1 MDKKQNDGNAVLSTT
16 RLKQAFIIVFAA
28 VAFFMTAYATSGGA
42 RIFMTETYAWVG
54 ITALAVGFLAFT
66 SLVLGDGISSSRFAQ
81 VALVT
86 PFYLVAV
93 AICWIS
99 SFASYHQQFLSVGGS
114 DLANA
119 ETNLRQMGLY
129 AHDISQEMN
138 DRYLDK
144 KTALLGDEAL
154 KDYSARM
161 GALTDE
167 LRDRDKKKEIA
178 SELQTLIETR
188 KVELMN
194 RQGQLKTRQVEVER
208 DLTKLTSRIEN
219 LEQQVAT
226 RQAQAAATSELVGK
240 LEVAL
245 KQEEGEADV
254 PPGEKAI
261 LLADGLAG
269 QLVSDPACNRRRRA
283 GTGGG
288 VAGTCYKALGE
299 KLAETRAELA
309 DADRQY
315 KSTRDQLLKANQQQ
329 ASLQSDLVEI
339 AAELKSA
346 TIQLSEDVASGYT
359 LDADGFLQ
367 SVNAFI
373 DTPTQT
379 SFQQTASYC
388 QVITEVL
395 SDLKS
400 VSDLPVCEP
409 QPLMAVFRQIDTL
422 EADQVAFNQA
432 CDETDRRKQIIDNLR
447 GEMLDV
453 SGPERLKPITRA
465 YDQMRADVIETCLV
479 AAEQRG
485 LEGGP
490 YREDLASLYDRIN
503 PSQDAISKAIGK
515 VEALFNGTASAR
527 DYFPALLA
535 LLQELSLLLAKL
547 FWDAN
552 VVAKASR
559 RKDDFD
565 TADLDLDAKPDDPD
579 SVLAAKNVILNAVFD
594 KQGYLLP
601 LLYDEDYSHEMRSQ
615 MRLIVDNLFRKQLA
629 RKTGRGILISEQ
641 GLAEVGRRIQ
651 RHNEAVESRNAKPE
665 PEAAA
670 VEAGAVADSLHAAI
684 EPHEAAV
691 GIGGET
697 GPATVKTAAAQ
708 PGTATSASEAL
719 DDAEANPAQ
728 RPRRRRPVV
737 VRPNF
742 RREI

>member
-1 MDKKQNDGNAVLSTT
+1 MDKKQNDGNAILSTT

-66 SLVLGDGISSSRFAQ
+66 SLVLGDGISSSRLSQ
-81 VALVT
+81 VALVM

-129 AHDISQEMN
+129 THDISQDMN
-138 DRYLDK
+138 DDYLAR

-154 KDYSARM
+154 KDYSTKM

-167 LRDRDKKKEIA
+167 LRDRDRKKEIA
-178 SELQTLIETR
+178 SELQSLIEAKKIALR
-188 KVELMN
+188 N
-194 RQGQLKTRQVEVER
+194 RQGQLKTQQGDVER
-208 DLTKLTSRIEN
+208 DLLKLTTQIES
-219 LEQQVAT
+219 LEKDVAAKQAQVAASAE
-226 RQAQAAATSELVGK
+226 RVGK

-245 KQEEGEADV
+245 KQEEGE
-254 PPGEKAI
+254 PGVSPESKEV

-269 QLVSDPACNRRRRA
+269 QLVDDPACNRRRRA

-288 VAGTCYKALGE
+288 LAGTCFKALGSQ
-299 KLAETRAELA
+299 LVQTRAELA
-309 DADRQY
+309 DANRAH
-315 KSTRDQLLKANQQQ
+315 KSARDQLVNANQKQ
-329 ASLQSDLVEI
+329 ASLQSDVVRI
-339 AAELKSA
+339 AAELDEA
-346 TIQLSEDVASGYT
+346 TTQITEDVASGYT

-367 SVNAFI
+367 SVNAFV
-373 DTPTQT
+373 DTPNQT
-379 SFQQTASYC
+379 SFSQTAKYC
-388 QVITEVL
+388 QVVTEVL

-400 VSDLPVCEP
+400 VSDLPACEP
-409 QPLMAVFRQIDTL
+409 QALMAVFRQIDTL
-422 EADQVAFNQA
+422 DADQIAFNQS
-432 CDETDRRKQIIDNLR
+432 CDETDSRKQIIDNLR
-447 GEMLDV
+447 TEMLDV

-465 YDQMRADVIETCLV
+465 YDQMRAEVLETCLV

-535 LLQELSLLLAKL
+535 LLQELSLLLSKL

-552 VVAKASR
+552 ATAKGSR
-559 RKDDFD
+559 TKEELD

-601 LLYDEDYSHEMRSQ
+601 LLYDEEYSHEMRSQ

-629 RKTGRGILISEQ
+629 RKTSRGTLISEQ
-641 GLAEVGRRIQ
+641 GLAEVGRRIR
-651 RHNEAVESRNAKPE
+651 RHNEAVESRSTAPAPE
-665 PEAAA
+665 LTALEAAA
-670 VEAGAVADSLHAAI
+670 VSENLHAAT
-684 EPHEAAV
+684 EPREMTV
-691 GIGGET
+691 RT
-697 GPATVKTAAAQ
+697 GTEDRPAGKSTAAPA
-708 PGTATSASEAL
+708 GIVASGPEDAV
-719 DDAEANPAQ
+719 DDVTENTAQ

>member
-1 MDKKQNDGNAVLSTT
+1 MDKKQNDGNTVLSTI

-66 SLVLGDGISSSRFAQ
+66 SLVLGDGISSNRMTQ

-93 AICWIS
+93 VICWIS

-119 ETNLRQMGLY
+119 ETSLRQMGLY
-129 AHDISQEMN
+129 AHDINQEMN
-138 DRYLDK
+138 DRYQTRK
-144 KTALLGDEAL
+144 STLLGDEAL

-167 LRDRDKKKEIA
+167 LRDRDRKKEIA
-178 SELQTLIETR
+178 SELQTLIEA
-188 KVELMN
+188 KKAELRN
-194 RQGQLKTRQVEVER
+194 RQARLKTRQGELEQ
-208 DLTKLTSRIEN
+208 DLSRLSAQVGG
-219 LEQQVAT
+219 LEQQSAT
-226 RQAQAAATSELVGK
+226 RQERVAVTADLVDK
-240 LEVAL
+240 LELAL
-245 KQEEGEADV
+245 KQEEGE
-254 PPGEKAI
+254 PGVAPDKKSV
-261 LLADGLAG
+261 LLADGLAS
-269 QLVSDPACNRRRRA
+269 QLTDDPACNRRRRA

-288 VAGTCYKALGE
+288 LVGTCYNALGE
-299 KLAETRAELA
+299 MLADTRGRLAEANSEYRSARDELIA
-309 DADRQY
+309 
-315 KSTRDQLLKANQQQ
+315 ANQLQ
-329 ASLQSDLVEI
+329 ASLQADLAKTVT
-339 AAELKSA
+339 ELEQATTQISA
-346 TIQLSEDVASGYT
+346 DVASGYT

-367 SVNAFI
+367 SVNAFVSA
-373 DTPTQT
+373 PTQEN
-379 SFQQTASYC
+379 FRKTADYC
-388 QVITEVL
+388 QVVTEVL
-395 SDLKS
+395 SALQS
-400 VSDLPVCEP
+400 VSDLPACEP
-409 QPLMAVFRQIDTL
+409 QALMAVFRQVETL
-422 EADQVAFNQA
+422 EADQVALNQA
-432 CDETDRRKQIIDNLR
+432 CNEADSRTLIIDNLR
-447 GEMLDV
+447 TEMLDV
-453 SGPERLKPITRA
+453 SGQERLKPITRA
-465 YDQMRADVIETCLV
+465 YDQMRTEVLENCLA

-485 LEGGP
+485 LDGAP

-547 FWDAN
+547 FWDAS
-552 VVAKASR
+552 VATKRTKRA
-559 RKDDFD
+559 DDVD
-565 TADLDLDAKPDDPD
+565 IADLDLDARPDDPD

-601 LLYDEDYSHEMRSQ
+601 LLFDEDYSHDMRSQ
-615 MRLIVDNLFRKQLA
+615 MRLIVDSLYRKQLA

-641 GLAEVGRRIQ
+641 GLAEVGRRIT
-651 RHNEAVESRNAKPE
+651 RYYESLENRNARPE
-665 PEAAA
+665 P
-670 VEAGAVADSLHAAI
+670 VEAGSEVKVVADNTTAPEVREPAASSA
-684 EPHEAAV
+684 EEKRPM
-691 GIGGET
+691 
-697 GPATVKTAAAQ
+697 PKTASVSSGSGASSAA
-708 PGTATSASEAL
+708 EAL
-719 DDAEANPAQ
+719 DDAEANPAL

>member
-1 MDKKQNDGNAVLSTT
+1 MDKKNNDGNAVLSTT
-16 RLKQAFIIVFAA
+16 RLKQGFIIAFAA

-66 SLVLGDGISSSRFAQ
+66 SLVLGDGISSNRLTQ

-129 AHDISQEMN
+129 AHDIGQDMN

-144 KTALLGDEAL
+144 RAVLLGDEAL
-154 KDYSARM
+154 TNYSTRM

-167 LRDRDKKKEIA
+167 LRDRDRKKEIA

-188 KVELMN
+188 KTQLRN
-194 RQGQLKTRQVEVER
+194 RQGQLTTRQGEVER
-208 DLTKLTSRIEN
+208 GLTEITRQIKG
-219 LEQQVAT
+219 LETQVAARQT
-226 RQAQAAATSELVGK
+226 RAATATERVEK
-240 LEVAL
+240 LEAAL
-245 KQEEGEADV
+245 KAEEGEAGVSPDS
-254 PPGEKAI
+254 KAI
-261 LLADGLAG
+261 LLADGLAS
-269 QLVSDPACNRRRRA
+269 QLTSDPACNRRRRA

-288 VAGTCYKALGE
+288 LKGTCYNALGE
-299 KLAETRAELA
+299 LLTDSRAELA
-309 DADRQY
+309 SLRQDY
-315 KSTRDQLLKANQQQ
+315 EASRNQLLAANQQQ
-329 ASLQSDLVEI
+329 ASLQADVVKV
-339 AAELKSA
+339 AQELETTTSQ
-346 TIQLSEDVASGYT
+346 ISEDVASGYT

-373 DTPTQT
+373 DTPSQT
-379 SFQQTASYC
+379 TFKQTASYC
-388 QVITEVL
+388 QVVTEVL

-400 VSDLPVCEP
+400 VSDLPACEP
-409 QPLMAVFRQIDTL
+409 QALMAVFRQIDTL
-422 EADQVAFNQA
+422 DTEQAAFAQT

-447 GEMLDV
+447 GEMLEV

-465 YDQMRADVIETCLV
+465 YDQMRTEVLETCLV

-490 YREDLASLYDRIN
+490 YREELAGLYDRIN

-515 VEALFNGTASAR
+515 VEALFNGSASAR

-535 LLQELSLLLAKL
+535 LLQELSLLLSKL

-552 VVAKASR
+552 VVAKSTR
-559 RKDDFD
+559 RKDDLD
-565 TADLDLDAKPDDPD
+565 VADLDLDAKPDDPD
-579 SVLAAKNVILNAVFD
+579 SVLAAKNVILSTVFD

-601 LLYDEDYSHEMRSQ
+601 HLYDEDYSHEMRSQ

-641 GLAEVGRRIQ
+641 GLAEVGRRIS
-651 RHNEAVESRNAKPE
+651 RHNDAAENRSADTEIGAADPAATAAENPTFEAQPAEPAPGNYTEAKP
-665 PEAAA
+665 AAK
-670 VEAGAVADSLHAAI
+670 L
-684 EPHEAAV
+684 
-691 GIGGET
+691 
-697 GPATVKTAAAQ
+697 AAAQ
-708 PGTATSASEAL
+708 PGLAASSAEVLDEVDANAT
-719 DDAEANPAQ
+719 Q

>member
-1 MDKKQNDGNAVLSTT
+1 MDSKQNDGTAILSTT
-16 RLKQAFIIVFAA
+16 RLKQTFIIVFAL

-66 SLVLGDGISSSRFAQ
+66 SLVLGDGISSNRLTQ
-81 VALVT
+81 VALVM

-129 AHDISQEMN
+129 AHDISQDMN
-138 DRYLDK
+138 DRYADK
-144 KTALLGDEAL
+144 RATLLSDEAL
-154 KDYSARM
+154 KDYSIRM

-167 LRDRDKKKEIA
+167 LRDRDRKKEIA
-178 SELQTLIETR
+178 SEIQSL
-188 KVELMN
+188 VEAKKAELRN
-194 RQGQLKTRQVEVER
+194 
-208 DLTKLTSRIEN
+208 
-219 LEQQVAT
+219 
-226 RQAQAAATSELVGK
+226 RQAQLTTRQGEAERELSSLSNQINALESLVAERQQRQAATADLADQLEL
-240 LEVAL
+240 AL
-245 KQEEGEADV
+245 KQEEGEPGV

-288 VAGTCYKALGE
+288 LAGTCYNALGE
-299 KLAETRAELA
+299 KLAETRAELV
-309 DADRQY
+309 DADKQY
-315 KSTRDQLLKANQQQ
+315 TSARNQLIGASQQQ
-329 ASLQSDLVEI
+329 AALQSELVQI
-339 AAELKSA
+339 AADIESA
-346 TIQLSEDVASGYT
+346 ANQLNEDVASGYT

-367 SVNAFI
+367 SVNAFV
-373 DTPTQT
+373 DTPSQT
-379 SFQQTASYC
+379 SFRQTASYC
-388 QVITEVL
+388 QVVTEIL
-395 SDLKS
+395 SDLES
-400 VSDLPVCEP
+400 MSDLPACEP
-409 QPLMAVFRQIDTL
+409 QPLMAVFRQIETL
-422 EADQVAFNQA
+422 EADQAALNQV
-432 CDETDRRKQIIDNLR
+432 CEETDRRKQIIDGLR
-447 GEMLDV
+447 NDMLDL

-465 YDQMRADVIETCLV
+465 YDEMRADVLETCLA
-479 AAEQRG
+479 AAEARG

-535 LLQELSLLLAKL
+535 LLQELSLLLSKL

-552 VVAKASR
+552 ALAKKSR
-559 RKDDFD
+559 RKDDID
-565 TADLDLDAKPDDPD
+565 VADLDLDAKPDDPD
-579 SVLAAKNVILNAVFD
+579 SVLAAKNVILNAVYD

-615 MRLIVDNLFRKQLA
+615 MRLIVDSLIRKQLA
-629 RKTGRGILISEQ
+629 RKTSRGILISEQ
-641 GLAEVGRRIQ
+641 GLAEVGRRIN
-651 RHNEAVESRNAKPE
+651 RHNEALEARNTAPE
-665 PEAAA
+665 PEAN
-670 VEAGAVADSLHAAI
+670 VLETTAVADGLNPVSETRDAANRQ
-684 EPHEAAV
+684 
-691 GIGGET
+691 GGEER
-697 GPATVKTAAAQ
+697 PAASAAAAQ
-708 PGTATSASEAL
+708 TALAASAAEAM
-719 DDAEANPAQ
+719 DDTEANPAQ

>member
-1 MDKKQNDGNAVLSTT
+1 MDKKQSDGNSILSTT
-16 RLKQAFIIVFAA
+16 RLKQAFIVVFAA

-66 SLVLGDGISSSRFAQ
+66 SIVLGDGISSSRLAQ
-81 VALVT
+81 IALVM

-129 AHDISQEMN
+129 AHDISKDMN
-138 DRYLDK
+138 DDYLEK
-144 KTALLGDEAL
+144 KNALLADEAL
-154 KDYSARM
+154 KDYSTRM

-178 SELQTLIETR
+178 SELQTLIES
-188 KVELMN
+188 KKIELRN
-194 RQGQLKTRQVEVER
+194 RQGQLKTQQGEVER
-208 DLTKLTSRIEN
+208 DLAKLTTQIES
-219 LEQQVAT
+219 LETQVAAKL
-226 RQAQAAATSELVGK
+226 AQAAATAERVSK

-245 KQEEGEADV
+245 KQEEGE
-254 PPGEKAI
+254 PGVSPESKEV

-269 QLVSDPACNRRRRA
+269 QLVSDQACNRRRRA

-288 VAGTCYKALGE
+288 LAGTCFKALGAQ
-299 KLAETRAELA
+299 LATTRAQLA
-309 DADRQY
+309 DA
-315 KSTRDQLLKANQQQ
+315 KKAHKVVSDQLQKANQQQ
-329 ASLQSDLVEI
+329 AALQSDVVKI
-339 AAELKSA
+339 AAELEAATNQISA
-346 TIQLSEDVASGYT
+346 DVASGYT

-367 SVNAFI
+367 SVNAFV

-379 SFQQTASYC
+379 SFKQTASYC
-388 QVITEVL
+388 QVVTEVL

-400 VSDLPVCEP
+400 VSDLPACEP
-409 QPLMAVFRQIDTL
+409 QALMAVFRQIDTL
-422 EADQVAFNQA
+422 NADQITFNQS
-432 CDETDRRKQIIDNLR
+432 CDETDNRKQIIDNLR
-447 GEMLDV
+447 NEMLDV

-465 YDQMRADVIETCLV
+465 YDQMRAEVLETCLV

-490 YREDLASLYDRIN
+490 YREDLAGLYDRIN

-535 LLQELSLLLAKL
+535 LLQELSLLLSKL

-552 VVAKASR
+552 IVTKGSR
-559 RKDDFD
+559 TKDDLD

-629 RKTGRGILISEQ
+629 RKTSRGTMISEQ
-641 GLAEVGRRIQ
+641 GLAEVGRRI
-651 RHNEAVESRNAKPE
+651 RKHNDAVESRNAAPE
-665 PEAAA
+665 PELTALEAAA
-670 VEAGAVADSLHAAI
+670 ASDSSRAVAEPREAVVRSATEDRPAGKPSAVQAAI
-684 EPHEAAV
+684 V
-691 GIGGET
+691 
-697 GPATVKTAAAQ
+697 
-708 PGTATSASEAL
+708 ASNPEVA
-719 DDAEANPAQ
+719 DDAADNAAQ

>member
-1 MDKKQNDGNAVLSTT
+1 MDKKSNDGNAILSTT
-16 RLKQAFIIVFAA
+16 RLKQGFIIVFAA

-66 SLVLGDGISSSRFAQ
+66 SLVLGDGISSNRITQ

-99 SFASYHQQFLSVGGS
+99 SFAAYHQQFLSVGGS

-129 AHDISQEMN
+129 AHDINQEMN
-138 DRYLDK
+138 DRYMNK
-144 KTALLGDEAL
+144 KAALLGNEAL

-178 SELQTLIETR
+178 TELQTLIETR
-188 KVELMN
+188 KIELRN
-194 RQGQLKTRQVEVER
+194 RQGQLMTQQGEVER
-208 DLTKLTSRIEN
+208 GLLKVTKQIES
-219 LEQQVAT
+219 LETQVAEKQT
-226 RQAQAAATSELVGK
+226 RVAATAGLVDK
-240 LEVAL
+240 LEIAL
-245 KQEEGEADV
+245 KTEEGE
-254 PPGEKAI
+254 PGVSPESKAI
-261 LLADGLAG
+261 LLADGLAS
-269 QLVSDPACNRRRRA
+269 QLSDEPACNRRRRA

-288 VAGTCYKALGE
+288 LRGTCYNALGE
-299 KLAETRAELA
+299 KLADSRTHLAELKQEYESA
-309 DADRQY
+309 RN
-315 KSTRDQLLKANQQQ
+315 QLLSANQQQ
-329 ASLQSDLVEI
+329 ASLQADVVKVAQELAATTSQISD
-339 AAELKSA
+339 
-346 TIQLSEDVASGYT
+346 DVASGYT

-373 DTPTQT
+373 DTPSQT
-379 SFQQTASYC
+379 TFKQTASYC
-388 QVITEVL
+388 QVVTEVL

-400 VSDLPVCEP
+400 VSDLPACEP
-409 QPLMAVFRQIDTL
+409 QALMAVFRQVDTL
-422 EADQVAFNQA
+422 DAERAAFAQM

-465 YDQMRADVIETCLV
+465 YDQMRAEVLETCLA
-479 AAEQRG
+479 AAELRG

-535 LLQELSLLLAKL
+535 LLQELSLLLSKL

-552 VVAKASR
+552 VAGKASK
-559 RKDDFD
+559 RKDDLD

-579 SVLAAKNVILNAVFD
+579 SVLAAKNVILSTVFD

-601 LLYDEDYSHEMRSQ
+601 QLYDEDYSHEMRSQ

-629 RKTGRGILISEQ
+629 RKTSRGTLISEQ
-641 GLAEVGRRIQ
+641 GLAEVGRRIR
-651 RHNEAVESRNAKPE
+651 RHDETAENRFATPEATAAEAVDTADNPAS
-665 PEAAA
+665 AA
-670 VEAGAVADSLHAAI
+670 VPGEAVVRATTEDR
-684 EPHEAAV
+684 
-691 GIGGET
+691 
-697 GPATVKTAAAQ
+697 PAGKLAAAQ
-708 PGTATSASEAL
+708 PADPAAASSEAL
-719 DDAEANPAQ
+719 ADADANATQ